1 MLLRALVIAGLV
13 GSLLTLVPGEAQAAK
28 AKKGKKKGHAIA
40 GVIESVSENKDKGT
54 LVVKVHPKKKK
65 KGTPTG
71 EVAKPVEKTV
81 HFGPNTKVEFKKGKK
96 EFAPASLSDLK
107 KGERVRIQEKGD
119 NAERIVIAQGK
130 KAKKKKNT

>member
-28 AKKGKKKGHAIA
+28 AKKKKKAHAIA

-54 LVVKVHPKKKK
+54 LVVKVHHHKKKK
-65 KGTPTG
+65 AAPAG
-71 EVAKPVEKTV
+71 EAAKPVEKTV

-107 KGERVRIQEKGD
+107 KGERVRITEKGD